1 MPLMTFSMERNSIAT
16 RPSGAEI
23 PYGCMIPFGGYTG
36 SMKMS
41 EEEALREYI
50 LRLDDLMSFVG
61 REELP
66 YSLRTLHMD
75 RLLTM
80 TREAREAREKT
91 KEEGSPG

>member
-1 MPLMTFSMERNSIAT
+1 
-16 RPSGAEI
+16 
-23 PYGCMIPFGGYTG
+23 MIPVAGYTG

>member
-1 MPLMTFSMERNSIAT
+1 
-16 RPSGAEI
+16 
-23 PYGCMIPFGGYTG
+23 MIPIGGYTG

-41 EEEALREYI
+41 EEEEALREYL

-80 TREAREAREKT
+80 TREAREIREKA

>member
-1 MPLMTFSMERNSIAT
+1 
-16 RPSGAEI
+16 
-23 PYGCMIPFGGYTG
+23 MILFGGYTG

-41 EEEALREYI
+41 EEEALREYM
-50 LRLDDLMSFVG
+50 LRLEDLMSFVG